1 MSQFVNH
8 SKTRFVSIYLWK
20 NTTKASYEGANKV
33 IFLTHCSCWPH
44 CMCFCLSKLKRLVYT
59 MQFIYCYCLRYKQ
72 KNNHE
77 VWQTDRNL
85 KIIDWWIQ
93 EGNKYKE
100 MWLASLAV
108 QPAVYR
114 CTKKSPQKTR
124 PWHPTAE
131 KNIKERKTHS
141 ICGSLS
147 FSRLSFNVTFH

>member
-8 SKTRFVSIYLWK
+8 SKTRFVSMKKYNKSFLWRSRWS
-20 NTTKASYEGANKV
+20 NVSHTLLM
-33 IFLTHCSCWPH
+33 LTPLNV
-44 CMCFCLSKLKRLVYT
+44 FCLSKLKRLVYT
-59 MQFIYCYCLRYKQ
+59 LQFICCYCLRYKQ
-72 KNNHE
+72 KNYHV

-93 EGNKYKE
+93 AGNKYIE

-114 CTKKSPQKTR
+114 CTTPPPKKNTKTR
-124 PWHPTAE
+124 PWHLTPE
-131 KNIKERKTHS
+131 KNIKERETHS